1 MNRGVPAKAMVGNLK
16 SAVLH
21 RIVGQRR

>member
-16 SAVLH
+16 SAVLQ

>member
-1 MNRGVPAKAMVGNLK
+1 MNRDVPAKAMVGNLK

-21 RIVGQRR
+21 CIVGQRR